1 MDLVFVG
8 FGIIAS
14 EYDYNDYTYAD
25 VEGKIVVMIEGE
37 PASEDDAYFVGM
49 LPTVYSLNESRQ
61 RIALAR
67 GAYGSII
74 IPVNSPANYDW
85 ERLKIQYKFEDVR
98 LAFSAAG
105 SFGILWNLNKAN
117 ILFDS
122 SGYDFEDIMVLVEKG
137 ELLPIELNKSLTIP
151 LYKFIANPNNSLRK
165 SKKE

>member
-105 SFGILWNLNKAN
+105 SFGILWNLN
-117 ILFDS
+117 
-122 SGYDFEDIMVLVEKG
+122 
-137 ELLPIELNKSLTIP
+137 
-151 LYKFIANPNNSLRK
+151 
-165 SKKE
+165 